1 VGCREVTYV
10 VKKTFRDI
18 GSAQFP
24 TLTRTNYAKR
34 EVLVR

>member
-1 VGCREVTYV
+1 VGCREATYV
-10 VKKTFRDI
+10 VKKTFHDI

-24 TLTRTNYAKR
+24 TLSMTDYAKR